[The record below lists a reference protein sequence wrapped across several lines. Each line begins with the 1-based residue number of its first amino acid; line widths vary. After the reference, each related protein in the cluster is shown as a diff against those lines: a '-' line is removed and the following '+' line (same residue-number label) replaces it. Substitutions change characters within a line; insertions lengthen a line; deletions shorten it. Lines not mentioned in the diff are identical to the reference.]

1 MSNLENKFKSK
12 ESQYR
17 NVIERRSLYA
27 IRVDGRAFKNY
38 TSKFEKPFDTKFM
51 NGMDQTCV
59 ALCNEV
65 AGAILGYVQSDEIS
79 VIFSDLSGEKT
90 EMWFGGKQDKIIS
103 IAASTATG
111 ALIKALGSNPT
122 PMFDARILKLDNV
135 NEAEEYLAWRS
146 GDAFKNAISMA
157 ANSKYSD
164 KQLAGMS
171 TPQRISLLEKEQPA
185 LYNNLPEGF
194 KHGRLV
200 TKEDYKGIVEFF
212 HKKDQE
218 TKSIEVTKSRWRV
231 DSFKANN
238 ASSVLRMFK

>member
-1 MSNLENKFKSK
+1 MSNFESRFKAK

-17 NVIERRSLYA
+17 NVLERRSLYA

-38 TSKFEKPFDTKFM
+38 TSKFDKPFDTKFM
-51 NGMDQTCV
+51 EGMNQTCV

-111 ALIKALGSNPT
+111 ALINALGSNPT

-135 NEAEEYLAWRS
+135 NEAEDYLAWRS

-157 ANSKYSD
+157 ANSRYSS
-164 KQLAGMS
+164 KQLDGMN
-171 TPQRISLLEKEQPA
+171 TPQRISLLEKEQPK
-185 LYNNLPEGF
+185 LYASLPEGF
-194 KHGRLV
+194 KHGRLAM
-200 TKEDYKGIVEFF
+200 KEDYKGIVEFF
-212 HKKDQE
+212 HKGDQE
-218 TKSIEVTKSRWRV
+218 KKVIEVTKTRWKV
-231 DSFKANN
+231 DSFKVNN
-238 ASSVLRMFK
+238 ASSVLQMFK